1 MVLDRASTA
10 LVRISLN
17 MHGARAVQKLIDV
30 VRTTPFVPRLVAAL
44 EGAVVALTK
53 DPNGNHVIQRCLES
67 LPPEAHSFIFRAV
80 ASDIID
86 VASHR
91 HGCRIVQR
99 CIDASKGH
107 DRWLL
112 TGAIS
117 QSSLTLVQDPFG
129 NYVVQ
134 YILGLHDPKA
144 NSQIISCM
152 LGRLNVLSR
161 QKFSSNVVERC
172 LQVSGPEDRIRM
184 IMELSDVRS
193 LGELLRDVYG
203 NYVVQSALFL
213 ACEPQL
219 TQFLGVVR
227 PLLPSLRASGQG
239 RRIAQKLE
247 KKYPQLRAG
256 GGNSSVGTTSNSSAA
271 AHIGRANEAAA
282 AGRSG
287 TGNTGGAPAMVPPTQ
302 ASHDGTSLIHGAGGV
317 AFSYAATLAGDG
329 PGGALSAAALAQ
341 QQQLQQQCCG
351 AASLGASFG
360 CGQLPAFPE
369 GLQLNSQADPAQAAV
384 QSQHF
389 TGSSQV
395 PAANAAGAAA
405 SARGGGGRKKGRRR
419 DGGGQGVG
427 GKH

>member
-1 MVLDRASTA
+1 
-10 LVRISLN
+10 
-17 MHGARAVQKLIDV
+17 
-30 VRTTPFVPRLVAAL
+30 
-44 EGAVVALTK
+44 
-53 DPNGNHVIQRCLES
+53 

-99 CIDASKGH
+99 CIDAAKGH

-112 TGAIS
+112 TGAIC
-117 QSSLTLVQDPFG
+117 QNSLTLVQDPFG

-134 YILGLHDPKA
+134 YILGLHDPTA
-144 NSQIISCM
+144 ISQIISCM

-172 LQVSGPEDRIRM
+172 LQVSSPEDRIRM

-219 TQFLGVVR
+219 TQFLGALR

-256 GGNSSVGTTSNSSAA
+256 GGNNSAHSAGATSNSTHA
-271 AHIGRANEAAA
+271 AHIGRANEASAT
-282 AGRSG
+282 GRSG
-287 TGNTGGAPAMVPPTQ
+287 TGFTPGNTGSATAMVPSAQ
-302 ASHDGTSLIHGAGGV
+302 ASHDGTPLVTGIGAPSH
-317 AFSYAATLAGDG
+317 AFATLACDG
-329 PGGALSAAALAQ
+329 PGGALGTAALAPGWQ
-341 QQQLQQQCCG
+341 QH
-351 AASLGASFG
+351 
-360 CGQLPAFPE
+360 GQLTAFTG
-369 GLQLNSQADPAQAAV
+369 GLQLNSPAEPAQAAV
-384 QSQHF
+384 LSPQL
-389 TGSSQV
+389 TGSSRP
-395 PAANAAGAAA
+395 PAANVAGAAA